1 MAVDSPD
8 IRPILLPKLYRSRE
22 EVAHVRFQPPA
33 ERAVI
38 PCRQH
43 PPIPADARVEAV
55 ARQSRIT
62 GTGRRTLR
70 QRGGDR
76 RRRLSL
82 SRDLPRQGFAGLLLA
97 SDRAVCALP

>member
-55 ARQSRIT
+55 ARQSRIS
-62 GTGRRTLR
+62 GTGRRDLR

-82 SRDLPRQGFAGLLLA
+82 SPGLAPPGFAGLLLA
-97 SDRAVCALP
+97 PDRPACSV